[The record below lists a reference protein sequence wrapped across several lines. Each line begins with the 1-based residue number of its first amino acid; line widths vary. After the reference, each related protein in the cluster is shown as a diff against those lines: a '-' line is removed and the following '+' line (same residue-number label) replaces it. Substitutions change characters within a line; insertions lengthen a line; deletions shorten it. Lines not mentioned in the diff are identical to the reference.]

1 MIKHILFA
9 GGLAFAASPKSIDTN
24 PYAKYDVMLDH
35 AQSNIAKTQAAISE
49 MQAMNEAK
57 VEEVAHHMD
66 SVKAVAQEMQAQIE
80 VVNKVFYAL
89 KMEVPGT
96 YEEWQEDSIR
106 TANMQRIN
114 KVDEKVD

>member
-24 PYAKYDVMLDH
+24 PYARYDVMLDH
-35 AQSNIAKTQAAISE
+35 AQSNIAKTQVAISE
-49 MQAMNEAK
+49 IQAMNEAK
-57 VEEVAHHMD
+57 VQKVAQHID
-66 SVKAVAQEMQAQIE
+66 SVNAVAQEMQAKIE
-80 VVNKVFYAL
+80 VVNKVFYAM
-89 KMEVPGT
+89 KIEMPGS

>member
-9 GGLAFAASPKSIDTN
+9 GALAFAASPKSIDTN

-35 AQSNIAKTQAAISE
+35 AQINIAKTHVAISE
-49 MQAMNEAK
+49 MQAINDAK
-57 VEEVAHHMD
+57 VKEVVQQID

-80 VVNKVFYAL
+80 VVNKVFYAM

-114 KVDEKVD
+114 KVDEKTD